1 LHGGLKQV
9 ENPRRPEDGTCDYTL
24 SAGLSEKTDHDVA
37 GPDQM
42 ASNSGRADQSAKV
55 ATLADEF
62 LDRCR
67 AGERPSVESYCT
79 QHPEIA
85 SEIREVFDACCWSKI

>member
-1 LHGGLKQV
+1 MTRHSTG
-9 ENPRRPEDGTCDYTL
+9 DG
-24 SAGLSEKTDHDVA
+24 H
-37 GPDQM
+37 
-42 ASNSGRADQSAKV
+42 SAKV
-55 ATLADEF
+55 AILADEF